1 MANINF
7 ISFLILFPIFRHRH
21 LKPNN
26 FTCGYKNEFESQHAH
41 DAKEHEFH
49 RILRVSYQINFN
61 YVNIISLAHSNY
73 FSIFQYKR
81 SAEIRNVKGPYNSNQ
96 QSRYVELLLVVDN
109 KEFKALDENTG
120 KVYRHCK
127 DIANIINSVSNNKCL
142 SITIYIASKVQW
154 LQEIW

>member
-41 DAKEHEFH
+41 NAKEHEFH

-61 YVNIISLAHSNY
+61 YVNIISLALSNY
-73 FSIFQYKR
+73 FSIFPF
-81 SAEIRNVKGPYNSNQ
+81 SSI
-96 QSRYVELLLVVDN
+96 
-109 KEFKALDENTG
+109 KEVQKSEMS
-120 KVYRHCK
+120 K
-127 DIANIINSVSNNKCL
+127 DLIILINNPDML
-142 SITIYIASKVQW
+142 NFY
-154 LQEIW
+154 